1 MSVRALLT
9 WISSENGGR
18 KCLPTGPTYS
28 TVARFD
34 IQDNWPEEAW
44 SLWID
49 FEEIAKLETP
59 QKVKIRFLLDGPQIL
74 LSEGSRFALYEGSR
88 VVARGEVVEECVDGQ
103 SYNS

>member
-9 WISSENGGR
+9 WNSSEDGGR

-34 IQDNWPEEAW
+34 LQENWREEAW

-49 FEEIAKLETP
+49 FEESPKLETP
-59 QKVKIRFLLDGPQIL
+59 QKVKVRFLLDGPQIL
-74 LSEGSRFALYEGSR
+74 LSVGSRFALYEGSR
-88 VVARGEVVEECVDGQ
+88 VVARGEVVEVCADEQ
-103 SYNS
+103 SYGS